1 MNQTLAA
8 VAGLLVLLGAAR
20 SLATETIAVG
30 TTLAPFSLVDQY
42 GKPHLVDA
50 EVKAILF
57 NRDMGAGDVV
67 KEALAESKGDLIAQA
82 GVVYVADVSRM
93 PAIIRRVF
101 AIPSMRRRG
110 YPILLDTKGS
120 ATKDFPSAEGS
131 ATLLVLQRLRVT
143 SIVYIDAP
151 ADLEA
156 ALQNLLDAARRE
168 T

>member
-8 VAGLLVLLGAAR
+8 AAGLLVLLGAATSR
-20 SLATETIAVG
+20 AQTIAVG
-30 TTLAPFSLVDQY
+30 TTLASFSLVDQY
-42 GKPHLVDA
+42 GKPHQVDA
-50 EVKAILF
+50 EVTAILF
-57 NRDMGAGDVV
+57 TREMGGGDVV
-67 KEALAESKGDLIAQA
+67 KEALAKTKGDLLAQA

-101 AIPSMRRRG
+101 AIPSLRRRG

-131 ATLLVLQRLRVT
+131 ATLLVLQRLRVS
-143 SIVYIDAP
+143 SIVHIDAP